1 MKTLVTTLLLSA
13 GVSVVAAETVAVGE
27 SLTRAV
33 AAAQPGDTLVLAG
46 PRVFHGPVVLDKP
59 LRLIG
64 ANAPV
69 LDGDGVGSVLTI
81 TSPDVEVRGVTVRH
95 SGRDLNALD
104 SGIMITAPRVTI
116 RDCHIENDAFGIYL
130 RGARHCTLSHNFLAG
145 DTNLPTAQRGNGL
158 QLWNT
163 ASNVLTGNRIAAKRD
178 GIYLSYADASL
189 IAGNRVT
196 DSRFGIHYMYSHR
209 NQLLTNELTANAV
222 GATLMFARDCL
233 LEGNRFQANR
243 RHGLLLKQV
252 ERSRIVR
259 NVITGQN
266 RGLFVQQAAQD
277 RFEENLIAHND
288 VGLYLS
294 GGSEQNVF
302 VGNAFVANA
311 DQVWQPVSEYDLGR
325 RAANTFYANGRGN
338 YWSDYVGADRDHN
351 GVGDTPY
358 HETDVFGYLLDRNP
372 NARLFAQSPA
382 VALLRKGEELL
393 PLLEAGGVSDLYP
406 LLPATAKA
414 RTP

>member
-1 MKTLVTTLLLSA
+1 MKTFLATLLLSA
-13 GVSVVAAETVAVGE
+13 TVLSADTVVVLD

-33 AAAQPGDTLVLAG
+33 AAAQPGDTLLLTG
-46 PRVFHGPVVLDKP
+46 PRVFPERILLDKP
-59 LRLIG
+59 LRVIG
-64 ANAPV
+64 SNAPV
-69 LDGDGVGSVLTI
+69 IDAGGDGSALTI
-81 TSPDVEVRGVTVRH
+81 TSPEVEVRGLTVRH
-95 SGRDLNALD
+95 SGRDLTRLD
-104 SGIMITAPRVTI
+104 SGIMITAPRVAI
-116 RDCHIENDAFGIYL
+116 RNCQIESDGFGIYL
-130 RGARHCTLSHNFLAG
+130 RGARYATLANNRITG
-145 DTNLPTAQRGNGL
+145 NTNLTTAQRGNGI

-163 ASNVLTGNRIAAKRD
+163 ASNTLAGNQISAMRD
-178 GIYLSYADASL
+178 GIYLSYADACL
-189 IAGNRVT
+189 LAGNRVT

-209 NQLLTNELTANAV
+209 NHLLTNELTANVV

-233 LEGNRFQANR
+233 LEGNRIHANR

-259 NVITGQN
+259 NVISGHN

-302 VGNAFVANA
+302 AGNAFVANA

-372 NARLFAQSPA
+372 NARLFAMSPA
-382 VALLRKGEELL
+382 VALLRQGEELL
-393 PLLEAGGVSDLYP
+393 PLLDTGGVSDLFP
-406 LLPATAKA
+406 LIPSAPHP